1 MEWERFIKKMI
12 YLAHGKI
19 VLWKDREK
27 FCNFTCALFNHREKE
42 IKELIALWS
51 RQQRI
56 SIDEAINEI
65 FDWER
70 KVSFNLATLA
80 QDIETIYNLMHPSR
94 AINIWHFYNRASSAF
109 LHPIIYQLE
118 EYGLPRMIS
127 NKIHASGLIDL
138 KPNSTA
144 ENQIEIGGI
153 IEKFQEAGVEKICAL
168 QTMDNFDRYI
178 VKHFFDG
185 FSGA

>member
-1 MEWERFIKKMI
+1 
-12 YLAHGKI
+12 
-19 VLWKDREK
+19 
-27 FCNFTCALFNHREKE
+27 
-42 IKELIALWS
+42 
-51 RQQRI
+51 
-56 SIDEAINEI
+56 
-65 FDWER
+65 
-70 KVSFNLATLA
+70 
-80 QDIETIYNLMHPSR
+80 MHPSR
-94 AINIWHFYNRASSAF
+94 AVNISHFYNRASSAF